1 MDARMPI
8 GFYEILN
15 KHFPEQCAPGR
26 QGGRP
31 PIKHFVVL
39 KVIWYV
45 EVTGCRWKD
54 VPHEMG
60 CCGETARTRLQ
71 AWEQEGIWD
80 DIHQELLALL
90 HKHDALDVRTVII
103 DSTLVRAFGGGDE
116 TGPNP
121 VDRARPGTKFTL
133 AVDSHGVPL
142 VIRVAPANKSD
153 HNEIIPTVLDIPEIG
168 GKPGPRKEHPDDA
181 YADAGYDS
189 EAIRQIL
196 RFLGITPHIRHK
208 TGEHGSHLGRV
219 RWVVERTISWIK
231 GLRRMRFRYD
241 RTQTAINACATLAAA
256 MVCFQLASE
265 FVS

>member
-1 MDARMPI
+1 MDARMPL
-8 GFYEILN
+8 GFYEISN

-31 PIKHFVVL
+31 PIKHAVVL

-90 HKHDALDVRTVII
+90 HKHGALDVGTVII
-103 DSTLVRAFGGGDE
+103 DSTIVRAFGGGDE

-133 AVDSHGVPL
+133 AVDRHGVSWRPNDTSDWRFKRYQL
-142 VIRVAPANKSD
+142 NQGSRCSSLACFCSPETPEGDHDGSSTEYGQVVIN
-153 HNEIIPTVLDIPEIG
+153 
-168 GKPGPRKEHPDDA
+168 
-181 YADAGYDS
+181 
-189 EAIRQIL
+189 
-196 RFLGITPHIRHK
+196 
-208 TGEHGSHLGRV
+208 
-219 RWVVERTISWIK
+219 
-231 GLRRMRFRYD
+231 
-241 RTQTAINACATLAAA
+241 
-256 MVCFQLASE
+256 
-265 FVS
+265 